1 MGSACNSCN
10 KSQLSVKSTP
20 LPSPSTS
27 NFTSTWMCSP
37 LTKTLRRENLTQRHG
52 TIFPPL
58 KSNNSRKTFHMDQE
72 KDSKDYIS
80 VMKSANFGVRK
91 DQGLLL
97 EFRRPSISSTNG
109 LQGLSYQDNSSS
121 LPHTFSTKKQSH
133 YQFRPNFHKY
143 HTSIAD
149 NKASEEQKYS
159 RGYTTYQRSKFLENR
174 SEARYSERSATQC
187 GKLDSGLLGKKSVK
201 VVGVKNPLNP
211 IGISTGVVAISYPPK
226 SVTKAN
232 KEGGYTE
239 RADLS
244 ISQRSNQKNQVAEG
258 GGHHVIRRAARSCMV
273 DSVYRAPVHKNVLK
287 KITIRSRKDSCSSR
301 RK

>member
-1 MGSACNSCN
+1 
-10 KSQLSVKSTP
+10 
-20 LPSPSTS
+20 
-27 NFTSTWMCSP
+27 
-37 LTKTLRRENLTQRHG
+37 
-52 TIFPPL
+52 
-58 KSNNSRKTFHMDQE
+58 MDQE

-80 VMKSANFGVRK
+80 VMKSANFGAKK

-97 EFRRPSISSTNG
+97 EFRRPSISSSNG

-121 LPHTFSTKKQSH
+121 LPHTCSTKKLSH

-143 HTSIAD
+143 HTSIAED
-149 NKASEEQKYS
+149 KGKEEQKYS

-174 SEARYSERSATQC
+174 SELRHSERTSATEC
-187 GKLDSGLLGKKSVK
+187 IKLNSGLSRKKSVK
-201 VVGVKNPLNP
+201 VVGVKSSPNS

-226 SVTKAN
+226 SVTKVN

-244 ISQRSNQKNQVAEG
+244 ISHRSNQKNQVAEER
-258 GGHHVIRRAARSCMV
+258 GHNVIRRAARSCMV
-273 DSVYRAPVHKNVLK
+273 DNVYRAPAHKNVLK